1 MFKAFIEWIKSIS
14 KKFTGADEVLP
25 EVAVSGEMQTALEKW
40 AKAYESPEQPS
51 LRLAAG
57 VAKEIATA
65 VTLEFKSQISGSKR
79 ADYLNEQYVR
89 VLDKLRI
96 NTEYACAKGG
106 LVFKP
111 YPEGNKILVQAI
123 QADRFFPVAYDST
136 GNITSAYFVEQ
147 FVRGGQV
154 FTRVELHDYHP
165 DVYKIKNYAYVS
177 KSKMVKGNQVSL
189 ESVPE
194 WADIMP
200 EAEMRGAEKPLFSY
214 FKMPFANTVDANS
227 PLGVSVFARAMD
239 NMRDADKL
247 YDSMLWEFK
256 GSELA
261 IMADEAL
268 FYLGEKSGDLKLP
281 KGTDRLYRPINLVGG
296 DKISDHLSTYSPVI
310 REEDYIRGLNAIK
323 QAIEFN
329 CGLAYGTISDPQQ
342 IDRTA
347 TELKLSKQRSYA
359 TVSEIQKALQT
370 ALDNLIYAMDY
381 WTTAMGLAPVGDWE
395 VSYSWDDSIVV
406 DAEADRQIM
415 LNEVAQGIR
424 SAESYL
430 SEWYGVSEEE
440 AKKMMPNMEQLLM

>member
-57 VAKEIATA
+57 VSKEIATA

-89 VLDKLRI
+89 VLDKLRT

-111 YPEGNKILVQAI
+111 YPEGDKILVQAI

-154 FTRVELHDYHP
+154 FTRIELHDYHP
-165 DVYKIKNYAYVS
+165 EAYKIKNYAYVS
-177 KSKMVKGNQVSL
+177 KNKMIKGNPISL

-194 WADIMP
+194 WADILP

-214 FKMPFANTVDANS
+214 FKMPFANTIDCNS

-296 DKISDHLSTYSPVI
+296 DKISDHMSTYSPAI
-310 REEDYIRGLNAIK
+310 REEDYIKGLNAIK
-323 QAIEFN
+323 QAVEFN
-329 CGLAYGTISDPQQ
+329 CGLAYGTISDPQH

-359 TVSEIQKALQT
+359 TVSEIQKSLQT

-381 WTTAMGLAPVGDWE
+381 WATAMGLAPEGDWE

-406 DAEADRQIM
+406 DAESDRQIM

-440 AKKMMPNMEQLLM
+440 AKKMMPKMEQLLM